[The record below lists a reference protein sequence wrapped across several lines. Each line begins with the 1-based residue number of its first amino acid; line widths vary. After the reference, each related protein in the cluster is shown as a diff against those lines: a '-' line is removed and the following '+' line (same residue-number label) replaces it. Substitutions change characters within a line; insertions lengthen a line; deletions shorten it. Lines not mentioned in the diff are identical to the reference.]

1 MGEESPDRVE
11 HRTVE
16 STDRRKFM
24 GGVTENYRLFGGKG
38 ENVG

>member
-16 STDRRKFM
+16 STDRRKLM
-24 GGVTENYRLFGGKG
+24 GGVTENNRLFGGKG